1 MSAPERIYRTNPNYD
16 SEEPEGAE
24 YIRADIHE
32 AEIDVTQT
40 ALRLMNKT
48 AEIMSKEID
57 ALKAELAALK
67 APPKVLSAEEIKW
80 SGVYRWRDSED
91 AFQWDWVS
99 VCEFRVDG
107 KREFDMFRFGD
118 NKIEKAWGQFI
129 GPIKMPEVSK
139 TELPTLRAQAIE
151 AGNAPNLGWH
161 EDDL

>member
-1 MSAPERIYRTNPNYD
+1 MSAPDRIYIHTGDCDDTYYELSD
-16 SEEPEGAE
+16 CCDDEVD
-24 YIRADIHE
+24 YIRTDIHE
-32 AEIDVTQT
+32 AEIT
-40 ALRLMNKT
+40 
-48 AEIMSKEID
+48 
-57 ALKAELAALK
+57 ALKAEIAALK

-129 GPIKMPEVSK
+129 GPIKMPEV
-139 TELPTLRAQAIE
+139 
-151 AGNAPNLGWH
+151 
-161 EDDL
+161 